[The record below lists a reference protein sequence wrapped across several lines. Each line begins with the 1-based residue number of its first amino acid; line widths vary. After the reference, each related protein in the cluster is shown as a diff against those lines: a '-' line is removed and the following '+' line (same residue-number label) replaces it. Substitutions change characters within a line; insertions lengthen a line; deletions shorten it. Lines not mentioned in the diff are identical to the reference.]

1 MSEAELLEDK
11 VDPSLDFALWAW
23 VLRFARPYRRALI
36 WLALAGIVLAIA
48 DVCLPLITK
57 WIIDDATTP
66 EGGGRILALSLLY
79 LGLVGVI
86 SGMIWIFIIFAGR
99 AATGMAYDI
108 RRAAFAHLQALSF
121 SFYDERPVG
130 WLMARLT
137 SDCSRFSS
145 IIPWC
150 LLDLVWG
157 SSFLTGICVVMLLLD
172 WRLALLVM
180 TIIPLL
186 AVISL
191 IFQKK
196 LIRSQ
201 RLVRK
206 TNSQLTASFNEG
218 IMGVRTTKALVREE
232 QNLGEFQGLSTR
244 MYDHSV
250 RNMLQ
255 AAVYLPLVMTLG
267 GLGVGLALW
276 RGGLDLGPGAEIS
289 LGTLVAFMQYAALL
303 YIPIQEMAAR
313 FTEFQAAQASAERVQ
328 TLLDVLPEITD
339 TPEAISGDGY
349 LTRIETIEFRQV
361 SFAYRGGEK
370 VLDRFDLRVEAGECI
385 ALVGPTGSGKST
397 IVSLVSRFYEPT
409 GGTIALNGRDYRYL
423 RLDWLQSN
431 LGIVQ
436 QTPHLFRASIRENIR
451 YGRLEASDEEVRA
464 AASQVNAEKFIAGL
478 EEGYDT
484 DVGENGNALSTG
496 QKQLVSLARAVLADP
511 QIFILD
517 EATSSVDTET
527 EQLIQAGIERVL
539 EGRISFIIAHRLST
553 VRRADRIIVI
563 DHGRILEEGDHEELL
578 RRRGHY
584 HNLYLR
590 QFADEARE
598 RLLAARQDLQ

>member
-1 MSEAELLEDK
+1 
-11 VDPSLDFALWAW
+11 
-23 VLRFARPYRRALI
+23 
-36 WLALAGIVLAIA
+36 
-48 DVCLPLITK
+48 
-57 WIIDDATTP
+57 
-66 EGGGRILALSLLY
+66 
-79 LGLVGVI
+79 
-86 SGMIWIFIIFAGR
+86 
-99 AATGMAYDI
+99 
-108 RRAAFAHLQALSF
+108 
-121 SFYDERPVG
+121 
-130 WLMARLT
+130 
-137 SDCSRFSS
+137 
-145 IIPWC
+145 
-150 LLDLVWG
+150 
-157 SSFLTGICVVMLLLD
+157 
-172 WRLALLVM
+172 M

-191 IFQKK
+191 VFQKK

-232 QNLGEFQGLSTR
+232 QNLSEFQGLSTR
-244 MYDHSV
+244 MYDYSV
-250 RNMLQ
+250 RDMLQ

-267 GLGVGLALW
+267 GLGIGLALW
-276 RGGLDLGPGAEIS
+276 RGRLHLGPEAGIS

-328 TLLDVLPEITD
+328 TLLDAIPEITD
-339 TPEAISGDGY
+339 TPESISGDGD
-349 LTRIETIEFRQV
+349 LRRIETIEFRQV

-385 ALVGPTGSGKST
+385 ALVGPTCSGKST

-409 GGTIALNGRDYRYL
+409 GGSIALNGRDYRYL

-431 LGIVQ
+431 MGIVQ
-436 QTPHLFRASIRENIR
+436 QTPHLFRTSIRENIR

-464 AASQVNAEKFIAGL
+464 AAIQVNAEEFIAGL
-478 EEGYDT
+478 EKGYDT
-484 DVGENGNALSTG
+484 DVGESGNALSTG

-553 VRRADRIIVI
+553 VRRADRILVI

-584 HNLYLR
+584 HSLYLR

-598 RLLAARQDLQ
+598 RLLTARQDLE

>member
-1 MSEAELLEDK
+1 M
-11 VDPSLDFALWAW
+11 
-23 VLRFARPYRRALI
+23 
-36 WLALAGIVLAIA
+36 
-48 DVCLPLITK
+48 
-57 WIIDDATTP
+57 
-66 EGGGRILALSLLY
+66 
-79 LGLVGVI
+79 
-86 SGMIWIFIIFAGR
+86 
-99 AATGMAYDI
+99 
-108 RRAAFAHLQALSF
+108 
-121 SFYDERPVG
+121 
-130 WLMARLT
+130 
-137 SDCSRFSS
+137 
-145 IIPWC
+145 
-150 LLDLVWG
+150 
-157 SSFLTGICVVMLLLD
+157 
-172 WRLALLVM
+172 
-180 TIIPLL
+180 
-186 AVISL
+186 
-191 IFQKK
+191 
-196 LIRSQ
+196 
-201 RLVRK
+201 
-206 TNSQLTASFNEG
+206 
-218 IMGVRTTKALVREE
+218 
-232 QNLGEFQGLSTR
+232 
-244 MYDHSV
+244 
-250 RNMLQ
+250 
-255 AAVYLPLVMTLG
+255 
-267 GLGVGLALW
+267 
-276 RGGLDLGPGAEIS
+276 
-289 LGTLVAFMQYAALL
+289 
-303 YIPIQEMAAR
+303 
-313 FTEFQAAQASAERVQ
+313 
-328 TLLDVLPEITD
+328 
-339 TPEAISGDGY
+339 
-349 LTRIETIEFRQV
+349 
-361 SFAYRGGEK
+361 
-370 VLDRFDLRVEAGECI
+370 
-385 ALVGPTGSGKST
+385 GPTGSGKST

-464 AASQVNAEKFIAGL
+464 AAIQVNAEEFIAGL
-478 EEGYDT
+478 EKGYDT